1 MYYVCVLFVTVSAGS
16 CTHSLHTGGTVQWK
30 SITLMCRPT
39 FRGKNPFLVKIQ
51 YVDGCKGECII
62 YLQRCRNYNKL
73 LVVPTDSLNS
83 VGAHEL
89 LTLIDTEYDCM
100 DMWYSP
106 MNLQANLFECSY
118 FFSCFISL
126 NIFSLIMVLLVL
138 NFIQCFISI

>member
-100 DMWYSP
+100 DDVIITCEFASQSVWMFLI
-106 MNLQANLFECSY
+106 LQLF
-118 FFSCFISL
+118 CFIKYLQSD
-126 NIFSLIMVLLVL
+126 NVPNGAEFHTM
-138 NFIQCFISI
+138 FY